1 MVNIVKH
8 LKNRNG
14 VASPCR
20 TTCTVCGD
28 APCYAFLSIQ
38 LYVRGC
44 SAWPLLWLSP
54 VFAALSSIRPAA
66 GKNLLGIS
74 RSFFPPL
81 ARGGIAKDEG
91 SKNVYSLLFLG
102 FVPRASAVV
111 RYGVAVFPFARMAE
125 TAWLSRLARFRVW
138 VGVLLADCFG
148 RQRYRRRAGFVLR
161 RRWAVRY
168 RCRLR
173 HWRLP
178 GCSRRRRVRGL
189 L

>member
-1 MVNIVKH
+1 MVKH
-8 LKNRNG
+8 LKIRNS

-20 TTCTVCGD
+20 TCLYCLRRG
-28 APCYAFLSIQ
+28 ALLRFLSIQ

-81 ARGGIAKDEG
+81 VRGGIAKDEG

-111 RYGVAVFPFARMAE
+111 CYGVAVFPFARMAE
-125 TAWLSRLARFRVW
+125 TA
-138 VGVLLADCFG
+138 
-148 RQRYRRRAGFVLR
+148 
-161 RRWAVRY
+161 
-168 RCRLR
+168 
-173 HWRLP
+173 
-178 GCSRRRRVRGL
+178 
-189 L
+189 